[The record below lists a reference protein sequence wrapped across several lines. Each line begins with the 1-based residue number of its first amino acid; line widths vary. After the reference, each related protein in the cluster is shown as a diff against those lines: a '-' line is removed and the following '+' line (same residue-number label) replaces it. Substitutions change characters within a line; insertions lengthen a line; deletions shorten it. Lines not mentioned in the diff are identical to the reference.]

1 MTKKWVYLFEEGSR
15 DMRDLLGGKGANLS
29 EMTNVGLPV
38 PPGFVVTTEACNAY
52 FDAGKQLPEGLW
64 EQVLEAT
71 KAVEKKAGKKLGDP
85 ANPLLVSCRSGGRVS
100 MPGMMDTVLNIGLN
114 ADTLRG
120 LADLTGNERF
130 AWDAYR
136 RLIQMFGNIVK
147 GVDRQAFERI
157 LEDYKAKTEGGKD
170 TDLTTEMLKDVVKDF
185 KALYKKKLGEDFPD
199 DPYEQMRQA
208 TAAVF
213 DSWFGAPAMSYRNAE
228 GLAHDWG
235 TAVNVVTMVFGNMGA
250 DSGTGV
256 AFTRDPSTGEKE
268 LYGEYLLNAQGE
280 DVVAGIRTPHPI
292 SDLAEQ
298 MPEIYEEFVEIC
310 NRLEQ
315 HYRDVQDVEFTIER
329 GKLWMLQTRTG
340 KRTATAAVKIAV
352 DMVKEGLITKEEA
365 LMRLTPSQVDQFLHP
380 RFDPEA
386 KLKAEEEGDLLAVGL
401 NASPG
406 AATGMAIF
414 DANTAEE
421 RGKAGEA
428 VILVRP
434 ETNPEDIHG
443 MVKAQGILTQHG
455 GMTSHAAVVA
465 RGWGKPCVAGCEAI
479 KINLDA
485 RQFKAKGKEI
495 KEGDFI
501 SVDGSTG
508 EVFAGS
514 LPTIDPQFEEEH
526 NLITLLGW
534 ADEARKLGVWTNA
547 DNPQDAARARTF
559 GAEGIGLCRTEHMFF
574 DQEGEEASRREIVV
588 AMILNSRE
596 AVPLETELV
605 RLQNELAANPDD
617 EEIREKLEKARQAA
631 DASPAVQRYRKN
643 LEDLLPFQRK
653 DFEGIFRAMD
663 SYPVIIRL
671 IDPPMHEF
679 LPPRE
684 ELIEEVTRLRCSGQN
699 PQELAEKEEML
710 QVVNAMWEVNPML
723 GLRGCR
729 AGLMYQ
735 GLTEMQTRAIAEAA
749 CNVAQEGVDV
759 HPEIMIPLTSEVNE
773 LRIEREK
780 LEKVTKDVMA
790 EKGITVDCKIGTMIE
805 IPRAAITADK
815 VAEYADFFSF
825 GTNDLTQMTY
835 GISRDD
841 AEGKF
846 LLDYVE
852 RGILPNNPFE
862 VLDREG
868 VGVLMKMCVEKG
880 RATKPDLE
888 VGICGE
894 HGGEP
899 SSVEFCHIIG
909 LNYVS
914 CSPFRVPVARL
925 AAAQAAMQ
933 HEYGRK

>member
-1 MTKKWVYLFEEGSR
+1 MTKKWVYLFEEGNK
-15 DMRDLLGGKGANLS
+15 DMRDLLGGKGANLA
-29 EMTNVGLPV
+29 EMSNIGLPV
-38 PPGFVVTTEACNAY
+38 PPGFTVTTEACNAY
-52 FDAGKQLPEGLW
+52 FDAGKQFPEGLW
-64 EQVLEAT
+64 DQVLEAT
-71 KAVEKKAGKKLGDP
+71 KEVEKQAGKKLGDP
-85 ANPLLVSCRSGGRVS
+85 ANPLLVSCRSGARVS

-114 ADTLRG
+114 ADTLKG
-120 LADLTGNERF
+120 MVELTGNERF

-136 RLIQMFGNIVK
+136 RLVQMFGNIVK
-147 GVDRQAFERI
+147 GVDRHAFEHI
-157 LEDYKAKTEGGKD
+157 LDEYKAKTEGGQD
-170 TDLTTEMLKDVVKDF
+170 TDLTTDTLKDVVKDF
-185 KALYKKKLGEDFPD
+185 KALYKKELGEDFPD

-213 DSWFGAPAMSYRNAE
+213 DSWFGAPAMAYRNAE

-235 TAVNVVTMVFGNMGA
+235 TAVNVVTMVFGNMGEG
-250 DSGTGV
+250 SGTGV
-256 AFTRDPSTGEKE
+256 AFTRNPSTGENK
-268 LYGEYLLNAQGE
+268 LYGEYLMNAQGE
-280 DVVAGIRTPHPI
+280 DVVAGIRTPSQI
-292 SDLAEQ
+292 AE
-298 MPEIYEEFVEIC
+298 MEEEFPENYKLFLQFC
-310 NRLEQ
+310 DLLEH
-315 HYRDVQDVEFTIER
+315 HYRNMQDMEFTIEQ

-340 KRTATAAVKIAV
+340 KRTAAAAVKIAV
-352 DMVKEGLITKEEA
+352 DMVSEGLITKEEA
-365 LMRLTPSQVDQFLHP
+365 LMRVTPAQVDQFLHP

-386 KLKAEEEGDLLAVGL
+386 VQKAKDVGKLLAVGL

-414 DANTAEE
+414 DADTAAE

-434 ETNPEDIHG
+434 ETNPDDVHG
-443 MVKAQGILTQHG
+443 MIEAQGILTQHG

-479 KINLDA
+479 KIDLAGRKFRVN
-485 RQFKAKGKEI
+485 GKEI
-495 KEGDFI
+495 KEGAYI
-501 SVDGSTG
+501 SVNGATG
-508 EVFAGS
+508 EVFEGS
-514 LPTIDPQFEEEH
+514 IATIDASFEGEH
-526 NLITLLGW
+526 DLVTLLGW
-534 ADEARKLGVWTNA
+534 ADEVRKLGAWTNA
-547 DNPQDAARARTF
+547 DNPQDAARARAF

-574 DQEGEEASRREIVV
+574 EEERRPTVV
-588 AMILNSRE
+588 KMIM
-596 AVPLETELV
+596 AET
-605 RLQNELAANPDD
+605 D
-617 EEIREKLEKARQAA
+617 EERQEAL
-631 DASPAVQRYRKN
+631 DG
-643 LEDLLPFQRK
+643 LLPFQRE

-663 SYPVIIRL
+663 GYPVIIRL

-684 ELIEEVTRLRCSGQN
+684 DLIEEVTRMRCTGED
-699 PQELAEKEEML
+699 PEKLANLEEML
-710 QVVNAMWEVNPML
+710 AVVNAMWETNPML

-729 AGLMYQ
+729 AGIMYL
-735 GLTEMQTRAIAEAA
+735 GLTEMQTRAIIEAA
-749 CNVAQEGVDV
+749 CSVAQEGVDV
-759 HPEIMIPLTSEVNE
+759 HPEIMIPLTSDVNE

-780 LEKVTKDVMA
+780 LEKVAKDVMA
-790 EKGITVDCKIGTMIE
+790 EKGIEVDCKIGTMIE

-815 VAEYADFFSF
+815 IAEYADFFSF

-846 LLDYVE
+846 LLDYVD
-852 RGILPNNPFE
+852 RGILPHNPFE
-862 VLDREG
+862 VLDRDG

-880 RATKPDLE
+880 RATKPELE

-914 CSPFRVPVARL
+914 CSPFRVPIARL
-925 AAAQAAMQ
+925 AAAQAALE